1 MTRVLVVVL
10 VVLATILGA
19 GTSLST
25 FRLDRSLDVG
35 SVRLSV
41 DPFHEGALDLYVPLV
56 DWGVRFP
63 VVRLPARV
71 NVDVRSIDRDGVRTL
86 AEAGTLDVAIVRGQ
100 ARDALAGYLRLAIGA
115 AVLAG
120 LLLGVLVA
128 LAARGGK
135 GPRLRVTLATAVA
148 TALAIGAA
156 LVVLL
161 PPRSNVDSPQY
172 YANGPEV
179 PAALRTLESIGAS
192 ASTLDD
198 EIDEQLVG
206 IARLVTAPANRAPLE
221 PTLPRLTVAS
231 DLHNNVIAL
240 PALERAARG
249 GLLLFAGDLTDRGS
263 RLERALALRILR
275 AGTKLVFV
283 SGNHDS
289 DALERQLA
297 RAGAIVLTRAGRLN
311 RDLTT
316 GPVVTRIG
324 GLRIAGY
331 DDPLKRLA
339 ASGYEDR
346 GATPTDEGRRAFE
359 VWLDAQVGKADVV
372 MVHAPGLAKAAV
384 DTLRADPPAQP
395 LLVVWGHT
403 HTPELTQTGTLT
415 TLNPGSLGGGGTGNL
430 AEDGGD
436 IGLARLIYR
445 ATPRF
450 EPLAADL
457 VQIDPGNGAAQAERH
472 RLDEP
477 AAAR

>member
-1 MTRVLVVVL
+1 MTRALVVVL

-19 GTSLST
+19 GTALST
-25 FRLDRSLDVG
+25 FRLDRDLEVG

-41 DPFHEGALDLYVPLV
+41 DPLHAGALDLYVPLV

-71 NVDVRSIDRDGVRTL
+71 NVDVRSIDRDAVVAL
-86 AEAGTLDVAIVRGQ
+86 AQAGTLDVANVRVQ
-100 ARDALAGYLRLAIGA
+100 ARDALASYLRLAIA
-115 AVLAG
+115 VAVLAG

-135 GPRLRVTLATAVA
+135 GPRLRATLATALV

-156 LVVLL
+156 LAALL

-221 PTLPRLTVAS
+221 PTLPRLTIAS

-249 GLLLFAGDLTDRGS
+249 GPLLFAGDLTDRGS
-263 RLERALALRILR
+263 RLERELALRILR
-275 AGTKLVFV
+275 AGTRLVFV
-283 SGNHDS
+283 AGNHDS

-297 RAGAIVLTRAGRLN
+297 RAGAIVLTRAGRLEA
-311 RDLTT
+311 DLSA
-316 GPVVTRIG
+316 GPVVTRVA

-331 DDPLKRLA
+331 DDPLKRRA
-339 ASGYEDR
+339 ADGYEDR
-346 GATPTDEGRRAFE
+346 GATPTDEDREAFAA
-359 VWLDAQVGKADVV
+359 WLRGLAGKVDVV
-372 MVHAPGLAKAAV
+372 MVHAPGLAKLAL
-384 DTLRADPPAQP
+384 DELRADPPPRP
-395 LLVVWGHT
+395 LLVVEGHT
-403 HTPELTQTGTLT
+403 HAPELRQTGTLT

-430 AEDGGD
+430 AEGGGD

-445 ATPRF
+445 TAPRF
-450 EPLAADL
+450 ESLAADI
-457 VQIDPGNGAAQAERH
+457 VQIDPGDGAAQAERH
-472 RLDEP
+472 RLDDPPP
-477 AAAR
+477 AT